1 MGVRE
6 KVASG
11 VIDLYEQAKG
21 KKLCD
26 KPFDIKMPTM
36 HDQVETTDEDD
47 ENE

>member
-36 HDQVETTDEDD
+36 HDIVETGNEEDD
-47 ENE
+47 E

>member
-36 HDQVETTDEDD
+36 HDQVVETDEEDD
-47 ENE
+47 E